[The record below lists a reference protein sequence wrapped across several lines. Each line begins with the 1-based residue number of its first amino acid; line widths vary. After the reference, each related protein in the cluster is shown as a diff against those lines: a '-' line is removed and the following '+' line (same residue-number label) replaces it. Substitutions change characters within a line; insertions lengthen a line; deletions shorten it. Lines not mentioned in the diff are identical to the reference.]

1 MKGDQTLAKRK
12 KYPKLPNGY
21 GSIKYLGKGRHNPYA
36 VHPPTTE
43 FTLDGAPKT
52 PKALCYVD
60 DWMKGFAV
68 LTAYHAGNYTPELLQ
83 ELAELPS
90 DSDTGIIDHILADYS
105 AMKGKEPG
113 TPEKTFREVYED
125 FYRYKFERD
134 KSKVYSKSSQYSIRA
149 AFKNCAA
156 LHDKPFRS
164 LRHDDLQNVVDCCP
178 LGYGSLELIVML
190 FNQMYSYADIY
201 ELCDKDY
208 SKHVKVNMQDN
219 TKHGKAFTDQ
229 ELRVLWRHTDNEVIE
244 FLLIMCYSGFRIS
257 AYKTLEIHLKARYF
271 LGGVKTAAGKNRIVP
286 IHPAIL
292 PLVQKRLKRSG
303 QLLTESPG
311 TFRQKMYTELDKLH
325 LNRHTPHDCRH
336 TFSALCEKYKVHEN
350 DRKRM
355 LGHSF
360 GGDIT
365 NQVYGHREIEELRH
379 EIEKIKVCY

>member
-1 MKGDQTLAKRK
+1 MAKRK

-21 GSIKYLGKGRHNPYA
+21 GSIKYLGKGRRNPYA

-43 FTLDGAPKT
+43 FTLDGVPKT

-208 SKHVKVNMQDN
+208 SKHVKVNMHDN

-257 AYKTLEIHLKARYF
+257 AYKTLEIHMKERYF

-292 PLVQKRLKRSG
+292 PLVRKRLKRSG

>member
-1 MKGDQTLAKRK
+1 MAKRK